1 MKHLADNFDVAELP
15 SDKCLGE
22 VVEHGGEVR
31 LVFDHLRK
39 VFHSQRNHKFPRC
52 QLLRSESC
60 PGFRLVL
67 RAAKFDVCDK
77 HGECN

>member
-60 PGFRLVL
+60 LKGMRELGGDMSP
-67 RAAKFDVCDK
+67 
-77 HGECN
+77 